1 MDTQLNLFI
10 TQGRPV
16 PMGRRRL
23 GRNDRLALKIDEI
36 GDLAELEAG
45 RERALGDHLGERRA
59 LERARDARR
68 SAALLRAGP
77 RGVARVLGEGRQAA

>member
-10 TQGRPV
+10 SQGRPV

-23 GRNDRLALKIDEI
+23 GRNDRLALRLDEI
-36 GDLAELEAG
+36 ADLAEAEAG
-45 RERALGDHLGERRA
+45 QERARGDQIGERRA
-59 LERARDARR
+59 LEGARDARR